1 MATIHFES
9 ENELK
14 DRTVHD
20 QCATN
25 VESLRKARK
34 QFFLRLKDAPNKSRK
49 TDQVRVWL
57 NFVLLLSK
65 FISKREFSTTM

>member
-1 MATIHFES
+1 MHFES
-9 ENELK
+9 ENELT
-14 DRTVHD
+14 DSTVHD

-25 VESLRKARK
+25 VEPLFETVFPTFKRCS
-34 QFFLRLKDAPNKSRK
+34 NKSRK